1 MVADGEKG
9 EEGKEV
15 GRLQQWKNLF
25 AERGVGPE
33 DIPKALVVHE
43 VSPWILR

>member
-1 MVADGEKG
+1 MEADAERG
-9 EEGKEV
+9 EV
-15 GRLQQWKNLF
+15 GMVQQWKNLF

-43 VSPWILR
+43 VSPWLLR